1 MSEPNNP
8 YDPNQPYGE
17 QPGQQP
23 GYGQQNPYGQPP
35 AYGQQNPYGQPPA
48 YGQNPYGQ
56 PGYGDAVAQKHPRAT
71 MILVFGILGLICCSV
86 FAPVAWVM
94 GNNAVKEIDAAP
106 GRYTGRDL
114 ANVGKILGIVGTC
127 LLVLTIVFVIFSVVV
142 GLSSDTSTTFEST
155 DF

>member
-1 MSEPNNP
+1 MSDSNNP

-35 AYGQQNPYGQPPA
+35 AYGQPGYGQQNPYGQPA
-48 YGQNPYGQ
+48 YGG
-56 PGYGDAVAQKHPRAT
+56 GHDAVAQKHPRAT

-94 GNNAVKEIDAAP
+94 GNTTVKEIDAAP

-114 ANVGKILGIVGTC
+114 ANVGKILGIVGTVI
-127 LLVLTIVFVIFSVVV
+127 LVLSIISIVFFGVV
-142 GLSSDTSTTFEST
+142 GGLAGTETSTVETNF
-155 DF
+155 